1 MLESPTAISLS
12 SLVRLERKAGALKLL
27 SGSIRSVLTG
37 GHLSRLRGRGMEFDE
52 VRRYQTGDD
61 ARTIDWKVT
70 ARKGAPYLKL
80 FHEERER
87 PILLCIDYRQTM
99 FFATRGALKSV
110 IASTIAALYGWAGLA
125 HGDRVGGV
133 LFDDHTS
140 WEQRP
145 GKGKK
150 SLLRLFH
157 RCCQHDNWQSRLPPL
172 TQPQSMQQVLL
183 RLRRVTPSG
192 SLVVIVSDGR
202 GFDDDCEAYLAPLA
216 QHNAVILLRITDP
229 LERRLPQAG
238 VYPIHDGNGIILF
251 DGSSARLRQQY
262 EAAYQQRTEILQA
275 RCRRLGIHWV
285 EISTD
290 DDLLQ
295 RLDGSGRSTRP
306 NL

>member
-1 MLESPTAISLS
+1 MLESPTSISLS
-12 SLVRLERKAGALKLL
+12 SLVNLERKAGALKLL
-27 SGSIRSVLTG
+27 SGSIRSALTG

-52 VRRYQTGDD
+52 VRRYQAGDD

-70 ARKGAPYLKL
+70 ARKGSPYLKQ
-80 FHEERER
+80 FREERER

-110 IASTIAALYGWAGLA
+110 IASTIASLYGWAGLA
-125 HGDRVGGV
+125 HGDRVGGL
-133 LFDDHTS
+133 LFDDHAM
-140 WEQRP
+140 WEHRP

-157 RCCQHDNWQSRLPPL
+157 RCCQHDNWQSSLPPL
-172 TQPQSMQQVLL
+172 SQPQSMRKVLL

-202 GFDDDCEAYLAPLA
+202 GFDDDCDPYLAPLA
-216 QHNAVILLRITDP
+216 RHNAVILLRITDP
-229 LERRLPQAG
+229 LERQLPQAG
-238 VYPIHDGNGIILF
+238 VYPIDDGNGIVLF
-251 DGSSARLRQQY
+251 DGRNARLRQQY
-262 EAAYQQRTEILQA
+262 ETDYQQRSAALQS

-290 DDLLQ
+290 DDLLH
-295 RLDGSGRSTRP
+295 RLDGSGRPCR
-306 NL
+306 